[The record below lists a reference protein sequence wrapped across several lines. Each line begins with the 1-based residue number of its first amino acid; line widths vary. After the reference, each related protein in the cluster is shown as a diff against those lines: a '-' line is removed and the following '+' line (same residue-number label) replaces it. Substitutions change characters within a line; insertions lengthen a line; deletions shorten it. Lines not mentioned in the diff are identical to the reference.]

1 MLVLRKMKKS
11 SIGKTRMKLKKE
23 RVCWVFDTDLRI
35 ISKESWDKVPVMDMK
50 EAFKTETERTK
61 TIEKRTKAREKKTC
75 QAVCISLTFLC
86 VCLVLSNSLRPHGL

>member
-61 TIEKRTKAREKKTC
+61 TIEKKTC

-86 VCLVLSNSLRPHGL
+86 VCLVLSNPLRPYGL